1 MQDSV
6 NKDREKFLGGSDIP
20 IIMDLSPFKTRF
32 DLLLEKAGYKKDEFA
47 GNIYTDY
54 GNALEPLIRDFIN
67 SGIEDPFTEGKH
79 VREAEADEIIGA
91 RIHTDGE
98 NSNTILEIKTTGE
111 VTDDIE
117 DYKLYLVQLVYYMTL
132 TGKPYGLLAVY
143 KRPEDMS
150 RDFNP
155 DNLHLFNIARG
166 EDYTESLIAEVEKAI
181 EHFIEDLAK
190 VKDNPFI
197 TEAELLPAEIPD
209 ITNKILALESQL
221 EMLKKTEAI
230 IKAEK
235 ERLYDAMTACSIPT
249 YTTPNGYKIT
259 RVKPTEDSV
268 ETKEEL
274 DLDSIK
280 RDLPGLFKPV
290 DEGGYM
296 VIKKNVKK
304 GRKGYVLITPPN
316 SRGGK
321 KG

>member
-32 DLLLEKAGYKKDEFA
+32 DLLLEKAGYKKDEFT

-67 SGIEDPFTEGKH
+67 SGIQDPFTEGKH
-79 VREAEADEIIGA
+79 VREAEPDEIIGT

-98 NSNTILEIKTTGE
+98 NADTILEIKTTGE
-111 VTDDIE
+111 VTDDIT
-117 DYKLYLVQLVYYMTL
+117 DNKLYLVQLVYYMVL
-132 TGKPYGLLAVY
+132 TGKQYGLLAVY

-166 EDYTESLIAEVEKAI
+166 EDLTESLVAEIEKAI
-181 EHFIEDLAK
+181 ERFIEDLAK

-197 TEAELLPAEIPD
+197 TEEELLPAEIPD

-221 EMLKKTEAI
+221 DMLKKTEAR
-230 IKAEK
+230 IKTEK
-235 ERLYDAMTACSIPT
+235 ERLYSAMLACTIPT

-259 RVKPTEDSV
+259 LVKPTEDSV

-280 RDLPGLFKPV
+280 RDLPELFKPV

-304 GRKGYVLITPPN
+304 GRKGYVLITPPK
-316 SRGGK
+316 RK
-321 KG
+321 

>member
-32 DLLLEKAGYKKDEFA
+32 DLLLEKAGYKKDEFT

-67 SGIEDPFTEGKH
+67 AGIQDPFVEGKH
-79 VREAEADEIIGA
+79 VREAEPDEIIGA

-98 NSNTILEIKTTGE
+98 NSDTILEIKTTGE
-111 VTDDIE
+111 VTDDIT

-132 TGKPYGLLAVY
+132 TGKQYGLLAVY
-143 KRPEDMS
+143 KRPENMS

-166 EDYTESLIAEVEKAI
+166 EELVESLVAEIEKAI

-190 VKDNPFI
+190 VKENPFI

-221 EMLKKTEAI
+221 EMLKKTEAT

-280 RDLPGLFKPV
+280 RDLPELFKPV
-290 DEGGYM
+290 DEGGYL
-296 VIKKNVKK
+296 VTKKSVKK

-316 SRGGK
+316 SRGSK